1 MNAKR
6 CKALRRAA
14 RSQSVGMPARRLVWH
29 TAQLNP
35 VKAKRAR
42 SAAVSEGY
50 AVNDPKTTRGIYRAM
65 KRMAA

>member
-14 RSQSVGMPARRLVWH
+14 RAESVGMPARRLVWGSVI
-29 TAQLNP
+29 LNP
-35 VKAKRAR
+35 RKAKAHKG
-42 SAAVSEGY
+42 SKLKEGRL
-50 AVNDPKTTRGIYRAM
+50 VNDPRTTRGIYRAM